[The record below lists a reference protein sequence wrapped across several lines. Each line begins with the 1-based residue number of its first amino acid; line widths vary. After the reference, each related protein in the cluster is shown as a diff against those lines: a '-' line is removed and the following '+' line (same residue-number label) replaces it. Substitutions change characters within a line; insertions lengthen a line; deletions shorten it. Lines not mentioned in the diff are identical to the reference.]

1 MNNKIATT
9 LSLFALLIIS
19 TNVVFA
25 QKNIET
31 QDLIWTRYSLKLKIK
46 DPYQIKQEL
55 EERTYWFPWRQHQF
69 LSRTLLERKLAQGW
83 SAALG
88 ITYSMQSLPNDP
100 TIRITENIT
109 ELRPQVEISYN
120 QILSDKISLNH
131 RYWSEFRFFEQSDNS
146 FDYSNNRT
154 RYKLELGYTPSSKI
168 TLKIY
173 DEILLNIGGN
183 IVHNVF
189 NQNRYGASIQYMP
202 VENFG
207 VELSYF
213 NSFQERPSGVDFYN
227 RNIIR
232 FTIHQTINLKKPKI

>member
-9 LSLFALLIIS
+9 LSLFALFIIS
-19 TNVVFA
+19 ANVVFA

-31 QDLIWTRYSLKLKIK
+31 QHLLWARYYIKLKIK

-55 EERTYWFPWRQHQF
+55 EERTYWFPFRQHQF
-69 LSRTLLERKLAQGW
+69 LSRTLLERKLSQGW
-83 SAALG
+83 STALG

-120 QILSDKISLNH
+120 QILFDKISLNH

-154 RYKLELGYTPSSKI
+154 RYKLELDYTPSSKI

-189 NQNRYGASIQYMP
+189 DQNRYGASIQYMP

-207 VELSYF
+207 IELSYF
-213 NSFQERPSGVDFYN
+213 NSFQERASGVDFYN
-227 RNIIR
+227 RYIVR
-232 FTIHQTINLKKPKI
+232 LTIHQTIKLKKA